1 MYEIY
6 QENYSLTAPK
16 TCDPE
21 QFTCSNGQCIPQGWI
36 CDDSEDCNDGSD
48 EQNCPKCPKDEVRCD
63 GGKCISVTKLCDGNT
78 DCEDG
83 SDEEQDNCRKTEASE
98 SLFL

>member
-1 MYEIY
+1 MSDNLKSEMIYNKEKSTINFKILKMYEIY

-16 TCDPE
+16 TCKPE

-48 EQNCPKCPKDEVRCD
+48 EQNCSK
-63 GGKCISVTKLCDGNT
+63 
-78 DCEDG
+78 
-83 SDEEQDNCRKTEASE
+83 
-98 SLFL
+98 SLS